1 MMADGCDE
9 REVGEM
15 FSSCCSRV
23 LWRCF
28 GWIQRYFHPLDP
40 KKCVRGVDLSENAV
54 AALLQM
60 VVIGKFTLITLNPGL
75 QHVW

>member
-1 MMADGCDE
+1 MMAVM
-9 REVGEM
+9 REKWEKC
-15 FSSCCSRV
+15 FLRAARV